1 MYLERKVAGFEMAV
15 ENICKF
21 FKFGHC
27 KFGQTCYNQHINE
40 LCENRSCEIS
50 SCVKR
55 HPSKCKYFNIYKRCK
70 FGEFCSFLHV
80 ESRNDKVL
88 DEKVKSLEADVESL
102 KNKMIILKTILQSKE
117 NDIKN
122 LQISLEN
129 LNKDKC
135 ENKKKGE
142 TFALRNKIIVNLN
155 DKAENQIERE
165 NAKFDDTLKELRK
178 EDTIPQLDGTDQSV
192 LGTSGNIPQ
201 LVGNNDLGIFHLQW
215 KQKPIEDHTNTLK
228 SIYIPKLPTYKI
240 NPITSKYRCD
250 ECVYHASTAMV
261 L

>member
-102 KNKMIILKTILQSKE
+102 KNKMIILKTTLQSKE

-135 ENKKKGE
+135 ENEEKGGNFCFGKPNYCKFKWQSWKSNWKRKRQIWWYSQRIKKRRYHPS
-142 TFALRNKIIVNLN
+142 TRR
-155 DKAENQIERE
+155 D
-165 NAKFDDTLKELRK
+165 
-178 EDTIPQLDGTDQSV
+178 
-192 LGTSGNIPQ
+192 
-201 LVGNNDLGIFHLQW
+201 W
-215 KQKPIEDHTNTLK
+215 PICPW
-228 SIYIPKLPTYKI
+228 Y
-240 NPITSKYRCD
+240 
-250 ECVYHASTAMV
+250 
-261 L
+261 